1 MTLKFKNILNPYI
14 AILKVLLWVCSMV
27 ERVRTGIPGMD
38 EILNGGIPKRNV
50 VLLSG
55 GPGTGKSIF
64 GQQYLWNGLQMGEPG
79 IFVALEE
86 HPVQVRINMSQFGWD
101 VRKYEE
107 EGLFAMVDA
116 FTGGIGEA
124 AKRERYVVRDPTDVG
139 LLIDVIK
146 EAIRDVSSERRPRN
160 IRVVIDS
167 VSTLYLTKPSVARNI
182 VMQLKRVL
190 SGMGTT
196 SILVSQVSVTE
207 RGFGGP
213 GVEHAADGIIRLD
226 LDEIGGELKR
236 SLIIWKMRGTK
247 HSMRRHPF
255 EITDKG
261 IIVYHDKV
269 LKVTKSGWH
278 EE

>member
-1 MTLKFKNILNPYI
+1 MP
-14 AILKVLLWVCSMV
+14 VR
-27 ERVRTGIPGMD
+27 RVKSGIPGLD
-38 EILNGGIPKRNV
+38 EILHGGFPERNV

-64 GQQYLWNGLQMGEPG
+64 GQQFLYYGLMNGEPG
-79 IFVALEE
+79 ILVALEE
-86 HPVQVRINMSQFGWD
+86 HPVQIRINMSQFGWD
-101 VRKYEE
+101 VRRYEN
-107 EGLFAMVDA
+107 EGLFAIVDA

-124 AKRERYVVRDPTDVG
+124 AKRERYVVRDPDDISLLTDVLRQAVKDLG
-139 LLIDVIK
+139 AK
-146 EAIRDVSSERRPRN
+146 
-160 IRVVIDS
+160 RVVIDS
-167 VSTLYLTKPSVARNI
+167 VTTLYITKPAVARSV

-190 SGMGTT
+190 SGLGCT

-226 LDEIGGELKR
+226 LDEIEGELKR
-236 SLIIWKMRGTK
+236 SLIVWKMRGTS

-261 IIVYHDKV
+261 IIVYPDRV
-269 LKVTKSGWH
+269 LKFTRRGLL
-278 EE
+278 EERL

>member
-1 MTLKFKNILNPYI
+1 MPI
-14 AILKVLLWVCSMV
+14 
-27 ERVRTGIPGMD
+27 ERVKTGIPGMD
-38 EILNGGIPKRNV
+38 EILHGGIPKRNV

-64 GQQYLWNGLQMGEPG
+64 GQQFIYYGLQHGEPG
-79 IFVALEE
+79 VYVALEE

-107 EGLFAMVDA
+107 KGLFAMVDA

-124 AKRERYVVRDPTDVG
+124 AKRERFVVRDPTDVG
-139 LLIDVIK
+139 LLVDVLK
-146 EAIRDVSSERRPRN
+146 EAIRTVGAVRG
-160 IRVVIDS
+160 VIDS
-167 VSTLYLTKPSVARNI
+167 VSTLYLTKPAVARNV

-190 SGMGTT
+190 SGLGVT

-226 LDEIGGELKR
+226 LDEVGGELKR
-236 SLIIWKMRGTK
+236 SLIVWKMRGTS

-255 EITDKG
+255 VITDKG
-261 IIVYHDKV
+261 IVVYPNKV
-269 LKVTKSGWH
+269 LKLSGATYR
-278 EE
+278 EEELK